1 MCYID
6 KTKTESVQKTKANQE
21 DQERDYREREFQAA
35 RERVEETRRDL
46 WTRRTRTLPFQ
57 LPSIQFTEEK
67 DILWN
72 GQAAPRKSKENI
84 CSLKRKVYRNI
95 SYSELYKRE
104 ELAKRLE
111 EREQLMRESAGQKE
125 RKWMHLYQQNYS
137 AEEVRAIAMFEST
150 NDYQNGELTG
160 EKVNMKLECIKQF
173 MELELPQN
181 LLSDEDFV
189 NQTMAMEEILQKSE
203 AFFDLFRCSPEIED
217 DMLSI
222 EQGEL
227 LREKMSQVK
236 AFTNYYQIRKK
247 VITNSY
253 YRSHYNSEIS
263 YRYHESDT
271 KEQKNLTLLLWQ
283 MESIKDNELLLG
295 RLKGGEYSK
304 SLIEFRD
311 NRNVSDEEVRD
322 KRNALEALRVSK
334 TSDVQRNT
342 ARAPQGNPYIREG
355 VQRLK
360 GQGAGDQELL
370 RELTDRFSKHMRY
383 LEDKYGNGLALLPL
397 KELLEHGKELQEDF
411 ADMESYG
418 ELLEIWGKSGQFD
431 MSMAKYH
438 NARKAY
444 HYYSQWLNA
453 ERRAREK
460 LESESGMTYSDYKRR
475 VMINEA
481 HTTAG
486 VTWLSKGEKVGE
498 AAGYSDTKS
507 LNVEWGSFFDNSNV
521 KFQEILWAFNQDDLS
536 KKTEAIR
543 TGLSRDRFEWQ
554 MLFLESENMTSEQAV
569 QYFVEKEAREQVE
582 ENRQQWRGTV
592 FAVGS
597 IGSLPG
603 IGTEDFQELNRIY
616 REILGSEELQRQYG
630 LTRPEDLAE
639 YGRILQRSE
648 AIAEEL
654 HIAECYDEKACEL
667 RDEAYRYQG
676 LENAWRQGE
685 ESGDRRLQVR
695 MYQRLIRDLERREEA
710 YRDNVEEIMHGSL
723 FPLFKEFRELQ
734 ERTGMWNGPNNKR
747 LSEEILEPE
756 IIRQRLGMNILA
768 DPEGKISLP
777 DHVLLAG
784 SPLFKVLQG
793 KTLSDVGKREEFQRE
808 AEEYCNLYSR
818 SAVYSQASNDLGA
831 DGELPENA
839 PGKRLR
845 EGLRGGEQKYMVYDL
860 GIRSELYR
868 PRMNACLE
876 RIKGMLA

>member
-1 MCYID
+1 MCYVD
-6 KTKTESVQKTKANQE
+6 KTKTESVQKTEVKRE
-21 DQERDYREREFQAA
+21 DLEKDYRERELQAA

-57 LPSIQFTEEK
+57 LPSIQITEEK
-67 DILWN
+67 DVLWN

-84 CSLKRKVYRNI
+84 CSIKRKVYRNI

-104 ELAKRLE
+104 QLAKRLE
-111 EREQLMRESAGQKE
+111 ERERLMRESAGQKE
-125 RKWMHLYQQNYS
+125 QKWMHLYQRDYS
-137 AEEVRAIAMFEST
+137 AEEVRAIAMFEAT

-160 EKVNMKLECIKQF
+160 EKVNMKLECIRQF

-181 LLSDEDFV
+181 LLRDEDFV
-189 NQTMAMEEILQKSE
+189 NQSMAMEEILQKSE

-217 DMLSI
+217 DMLTT
-222 EQGEL
+222 EQGQL

-271 KEQKNLTLLLWQ
+271 KEQKNLTILLWQ
-283 MESIKDNELLLG
+283 MESIKDNALLLE
-295 RLKGGEYSK
+295 RAEEREYSK
-304 SLIEFRD
+304 TLIEFRE

-334 TSDVQRNT
+334 TSDVRRNT
-342 ARAPQGNPYIREG
+342 ARAPQRSRYIREG

-360 GQGAGDQELL
+360 GQGAGGQELL
-370 RELTDRFSKHMRY
+370 GELTDRFSKHMRY

-397 KELLEHGKELQEDF
+397 RELLEHEKEIQEDF
-411 ADMESYG
+411 ADMEPYG
-418 ELLEIWGKSGQFD
+418 ELLEIWGKSRQFGMG
-431 MSMAKYH
+431 MSKYH

-481 HTTAG
+481 HTA
-486 VTWLSKGEKVGE
+486 VDFNWLSRGEKVGE
-498 AAGYSDTKS
+498 AAAYSDTKR
-507 LNVEWGSFFDNSNV
+507 LDVEWGSFFDNSDV
-521 KFQEILWAFNQDDLS
+521 KFREIFWSFNQNDLWKKAEESRKGLS
-536 KKTEAIR
+536 K
-543 TGLSRDRFEWQ
+543 DNFEWQ
-554 MLFLESENMTSEQAV
+554 MLFLESGNMTSAQAV
-569 QYFVEKEAREQVE
+569 RHFVEKEAREQVD
-582 ENRQQWRGTV
+582 ENRRQWRGMV
-592 FAVGS
+592 FAIGS

-603 IGTEDFQELNRIY
+603 IGTEDFQELNRLY

-639 YGRILQRSE
+639 YGRILERSE
-648 AIAEEL
+648 PIAEEL

-667 RDEAYRYQG
+667 KDEAYRYQG
-676 LENAWRQGE
+676 SENAWRRDE
-685 ESGDRRLQVR
+685 ASGDRRLQER
-695 MYQRLIRDLERREEA
+695 MYNKLIRELENQEET
-710 YRDNVEEIMHGSL
+710 YRGKVDEIMHRSL

-734 ERTGMWNGPNNKR
+734 ERTGMWNGPDNKR
-747 LSEEILEPE
+747 LSDEVLEPE
-756 IIRQRLGMNILA
+756 IRRQRRGMNISA
-768 DPEGKISLP
+768 DPEGKISLSGRTLP
-777 DHVLLAG
+777 AD
-784 SPLFKVLQG
+784 SPLFKTLQG
-793 KTLSDVGKREEFQRE
+793 KTLSDAGKREEFQRE
-808 AEEYCNLYSR
+808 TEEYCDLYSR
-818 SAVYSQASNDLGA
+818 DVVYRQASKDLGT
-831 DGELPENA
+831 DGELPENS
-839 PGKRLR
+839 PGRILR
-845 EGLRGGEQKYMVYDL
+845 EELRSGERKYMLYDL
-860 GIRSELYR
+860 GMRSELYR
-868 PRMNACLE
+868 SRMNACLE